1 MAALAQPSPG
11 ADGVHWPFKVGDTPM
26 AMSRCMQVMVV
37 PITSAS
43 YDYAQEVRRTLR
55 ACGFHADADS
65 SNNKM
70 QKKVRTEFEK
80 QSDDQLQP

>member
-1 MAALAQPSPG
+1 
-11 ADGVHWPFKVGDTPM
+11 
-26 AMSRCMQVMVV
+26 MVV